1 MAVSCELLVI
11 RLPPAD
17 PVSTAGGSAMP
28 NEATACALMTHV
40 TIMTASETT
49 IITVPSMISAPW
61 NIELRRNMAKIASRH
76 AACEQARSM
85 LAQLHH
91 RVLGAGN

>member
-1 MAVSCELLVI
+1 M

-28 NEATACALMTHV
+28 NEATACALTTHV
-40 TIMTASETT
+40 TIITASETS

-76 AACEQARSM
+76 AASEQAHPI
-85 LAQLHH
+85 LARLQH
-91 RVLGAGN
+91 RVLGLGN